1 MKAKSQYSDDQ
12 IIEGMARGHQKVLNY
27 IYSEFFSMVERMVI
41 NKGGTTEASW
51 DIFQEAM
58 EILMRKINDGDLS
71 LTCSF
76 STYLYAICKNLWY
89 HSLRKYRETGIDKLP
104 EHYLVSEPEQDE
116 PEMEKQQALFKH
128 HFKQLS
134 KDCQKL
140 LSLAFQKVS
149 LNDIMEIMGY
159 SSEHYT
165 ADRKYKCKKSLI
177 SRIRSDPEFKRIS
190 DGLY

>member
-1 MKAKSQYSDDQ
+1 MKGKPQYSDDQ
-12 IIEGMARGHQKVLNY
+12 ILEGMALGHQKILNY
-27 IYSEFFSMVERMVI
+27 IYIEFFSMVERMVI
-41 NKGGTTEASW
+41 NKGGTTDAAW

-58 EILMRKINDGDLS
+58 EILLRKIKDGNLI

-89 HSLRKYRETGIDKLP
+89 HSLRKYRETDIEKLP
-104 EHYLVSEPEQDE
+104 EHYLVSEPEYDE
-116 PEMEKQQALFKH
+116 PDEGKQVLFKRH
-128 HFKQLS
+128 YRQLS

-140 LSLAFQKVS
+140 LSLHLQKIS
-149 LNDIMEIMGY
+149 LNDIMKIMGY

-177 SRIRSDPEFKRIS
+177 SRMRNDPDFKRIS
-190 DGLY
+190 DELY

>member
-1 MKAKSQYSDDQ
+1 MKGKIQYSDDE
-12 IIEGMARGHQKVLNY
+12 ILEGVATGHQKILNY
-27 IYSEFFSMVERMVI
+27 IYTKFFSMVERMVI
-41 NKGGTTEASW
+41 NKGGTTDAAW

-58 EILMRKINDGDLS
+58 EILLRKIKDGNLK

-89 HSLRKYRETGIDKLP
+89 HSLRKHRETGMEKLP
-104 EHYLVSEPEQDE
+104 EQFLVSEPEHDE
-116 PEMEKQQALFKH
+116 TNKQNQQALLKRH
-128 HFKQLS
+128 LGQLS

-140 LSLAFQKVS
+140 LSLHFQKIS

-177 SRIRSDPEFKRIS
+177 SRIQSDPDFKRIS
-190 DGLY
+190 DELY